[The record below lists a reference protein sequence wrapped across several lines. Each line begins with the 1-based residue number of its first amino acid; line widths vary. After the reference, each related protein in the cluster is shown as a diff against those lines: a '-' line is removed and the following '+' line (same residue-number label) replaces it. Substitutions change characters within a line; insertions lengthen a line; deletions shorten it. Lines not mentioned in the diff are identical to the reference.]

1 MNKNKYLFI
10 FFDFNINNIIINN
23 SLKTLNSYILNIIF
37 K

>member
-23 SLKTLNSYILNIIF
+23 SLKKLNSYILNIIF

>member
-23 SLKTLNSYILNIIF
+23 SLNTLNSYILNIIF